1 MRRIYHLVL
10 RSAWERSPDRP
21 YAADSLASEGFI
33 HCSNAGQVAGSA
45 NRFFADQTDVLVLE
59 IDPDRL
65 TSPLRDEP
73 GGAGELYPHVYGPI
87 NRDAV
92 VAVHPLRRG
101 ADGLWAFDPD
111 GGPGEGRPGE

>member
-1 MRRIYHLVL
+1 VRRIYHLVS
-10 RSAWERSPDRP
+10 RPVWEKSPAEP
-21 YAADSLASEGFI
+21 YTAESLATEGFI

-45 NRFFADQTDVLVLE
+45 NRFFAGLNDLLVLE

-87 NRDAV
+87 DRPAV
-92 VAVHPLRRG
+92 VTVHRLGRA
-101 ADGLWAFDPD
+101 ADGRWVFPADPAGEANR
-111 GGPGEGRPGE
+111 GG